1 MKSKNTKYYN
11 VAIEVWTQRDVNKRN
26 VAKENKLNYLEIFTK
41 NLNEAIKIF
50 KELIETGTETS
61 ETEN

>member
-11 VAIEVWTQRDVNKRN
+11 VAIEVWAKRDVNKRN

-50 KELIETGTETS
+50 EDLIETGTETT